1 MAFGKTISNINTDL
15 FRLLMNKKRIT
26 QRELAKHLH
35 MSDALLCH
43 KIRGGSRFKDW
54 QIAAIRDFMKLTQT
68 EVSEIFYTAV
78 ILSDEGPIKVA
89 LLHEL
94 DMYIQ
99 LINKGKI
106 LSKSTLDEAMTG
118 HIIQKFLADW
128 IRNPD
133 QDVFTYGLSEMDV
146 HFKHKFFC
154 LADIIIQKID
164 TQEKIEKYS
173 RLFESVEI
181 NIIKQTITLTIN
193 NKVIRSL

>member
-1 MAFGKTISNINTDL
+1 MISNINTDL
-15 FRLLMNKKRIT
+15 FRLMMRKKRIT
-26 QRELAKHLH
+26 QRALAQHLNI
-35 MSDALLCH
+35 SDSLLCN
-43 KIRGGSRFKDW
+43 KIRGGSRFHDW

-78 ILSDEGPIKVA
+78 ILSDEGPTKVA

-99 LINKGKI
+99 LIIKGKI

-128 IRNPD
+128 IRNPE
-133 QDVFTYGLSEMDV
+133 QNVFTYGLSEMDV

-154 LADIIIQKID
+154 LNDIIIQKID
-164 TQEKIEKYS
+164 TQAKIEKYA
-173 RLFESVEI
+173 RLFDSVAI
-181 NIIKQTITLTIN
+181 DITKQTITLTIDN
-193 NKVIRSL
+193 QKIRSL